1 MRNKIKKNKEKDVK
15 SKIKGMTEA
24 PTVAVEP
31 TIKAPMK
38 IKITGKKN
46 KKDKPQ
52 VGQKNQKKFWRPVV
66 LVVLDGWGEW
76 EVRMG
81 NPVFV
86 AKLPTIERLNKYY
99 PKLLL
104 EASGLA
110 VGLPWGVFGNS
121 EVGHQTMGSGQ
132 IIYHFLPTITAA
144 IQSGAFFRNKVLL
157 KAISWV
163 KKHNSRLH
171 FLGLLSDGGVHSH
184 IDHLF
189 ALLRLAKQNGIKD
202 VFVHAIMDGRDTPP
216 NKGIRY
222 IEELEA
228 MMSKIGVGQIASL
241 AGRYYIMDRNRN
253 WDRIEKAFLAYVNGE
268 GVSERDP
275 LVALEKQYKTEKK
288 GDEYVEPT
296 VIVGHDGEPVGMIGE
311 NDAVICFNFR
321 GDRSRQLARAFVDP
335 NFHYFEKVKIPKNV
349 FFVGFTQ
356 YDESLDMPVAYE
368 PQKITTRV
376 GQIISEHGKK
386 QLRIAE
392 TEKFAHV
399 TYFFNGGWET
409 PFAGEERIIIP
420 SKNVR
425 SYAEVP
431 EMSAREV
438 TNKLLQAIESD
449 KYDFILVNYANTDM
463 VGHTGDFQAAIKT
476 LEVTDECL
484 NRLIKTVLD
493 RDGCLLITADH
504 GNIEEMINL
513 ETGKIDTQH
522 STNPVPCWF
531 VTPKNKFKKPR
542 KEGEKKTGGMIA
554 DIAPTILELFGWHKP
569 SAMVGDSLLL
579 KFKLQEILNGE

>member
-1 MRNKIKKNKEKDVK
+1 MPKVRNKNKVKVK
-15 SKIKGMTEA
+15 SETT
-24 PTVAVEP
+24 PAVEP
-31 TIKAPMK
+31 GVKASVDIKMADEE
-38 IKITGKKN
+38 KKAEN
-46 KKDKPQ
+46 KPQ
-52 VGQKNQKKFWRPVV
+52 AGRNGKKKFWRPVV

-86 AKLPTIERLNKYY
+86 ANLPTIDMLNKYY

-104 EASGLA
+104 GASGLV

-144 IQSGAFFRNKVLL
+144 IQSGVFFQNKVLL

-171 FLGLLSDGGVHSH
+171 LIGLLSDSGVHSH

-228 MMSKIGVGQIASL
+228 MMTKIGVGQIASL
-241 AGRYYIMDRNRN
+241 CGRYYIMDRNRN
-253 WDRIEKAFLAYVNGE
+253 WDRIEKAFLVYINGE
-268 GVSERDP
+268 GVRERDP
-275 LVALEKQYKTEKK
+275 LAALEKQYKREKK
-288 GDEYVEPT
+288 GDEYVEP
-296 VIVGHDGEPVGMIGE
+296 IVMLDQEEKPIGLIKE

-321 GDRSRQLARAFVDP
+321 GDRSRQLARAFVDK
-335 NFHYFEKVKIPKNV
+335 NFHYFKKVKVPKNV

-356 YDESLDMPVAYE
+356 YDEDLDMPVAYE

-376 GQIISEHGKK
+376 GQILSEHGKK

-409 PFAGEERIIIP
+409 PFPGEERIIIP

-438 TNKLLQAIESD
+438 TAKLLAAIESD
-449 KYDFILVNYANTDM
+449 KYDFILVNYANPDM
-463 VGHTGDFQAAIKT
+463 VGHTGNFQAAVKT

-484 NRLIKTVLD
+484 SRLIKAVLK
-493 RDGCLLITADH
+493 RGGCLLITADH

-531 VTPKNKFKKPR
+531 VTPENKFKKPR
-542 KEGEKKTGGMIA
+542 QAGPKKMEGMIA
-554 DIAPTILELFGWHKP
+554 DIAPTILELFGWRKP
-569 SAMVGDSLLL
+569 GAMIGDSLLP
-579 KFKLQEILNGE
+579 KFRLQEILNE